1 MQNWYLK
8 GLWGDEHGIHSV
20 AQEKDP
26 RTVKTMSSQQAMVIN
41 KRGISEKEDTL
52 QLQELQVKPGTGEL
66 HGSSFLF

>member
-26 RTVKTMSSQQAMVIN
+26 KGC
-41 KRGISEKEDTL
+41 KDY
-52 QLQELQVKPGTGEL
+52 ELSAG
-66 HGSSFLF
+66 HSH